1 MKTSTALDQAT
12 AHTEMASAG
21 YRDIRKKF
29 LQCGKTQD
37 AVKYLKQVSDAVFQ
51 HRHASIA
58 LKEPEKSE
66 WKIGGLDD
74 MSYKGEEE
82 VKEWGNF
89 YLPDSVT
96 MEVLGAV
103 ENLPYP
109 TESGQ
114 LVIMLCE
121 DRQVY
126 AYDGEEMHLVA
137 MSLEEVFDFGLQY
150 PGFKSFYRGECFKDM
165 TKEDWAKVRQGSVG
179 RRLEKE
185 HQDLLRQAKP
195 IFLSCLD
202 SIKGASHTGTGACSY
217 PEPVEPPKV
226 HV

>member
-1 MKTSTALDQAT
+1 
-12 AHTEMASAG
+12 MASAG
-21 YRDIRKKF
+21 YQDIKDHFIK
-29 LQCGKTQD
+29 CGETQD
-37 AVKYLKQVSDAVFQ
+37 ARKYLQKLSDAVSK

-58 LKEPEKSE
+58 LKKPKGSE
-66 WKIGGLDD
+66 WKIAGLDD
-74 MSYKGEEE
+74 TSYKGEEE
-82 VKEWGNF
+82 IKEWQNF
-89 YLPDSVT
+89 YLPDSVK

-121 DRQVY
+121 DLQVY

-137 MSLEEVFDFGLQY
+137 LSLEEVFVSGLQY
-150 PGFKSFYRGECFKDM
+150 PGIKSFYRGECFKDM
-165 TKEDWAKVRQGSVG
+165 TKEDWAKVRQGKVG

-195 IFLSCLD
+195 SFLSCLD
-202 SIKGASHTGTGACSY
+202 SIKGASHTVTGACSY
-217 PEPVEPPKV
+217 HKPVEPPTV
-226 HV
+226 LDGLLTVEIL

>member
-1 MKTSTALDQAT
+1 
-12 AHTEMASAG
+12 MASAG
-21 YRDIRKKF
+21 YQDIKNNFIECGETRDAKKYRKS
-29 LQCGKTQD
+29 
-37 AVKYLKQVSDAVFQ
+37 VSDTVCK
-51 HRHASIA
+51 HRHASIT
-58 LKEPEKSE
+58 LKKPEKSE

-74 MSYKGEEE
+74 TCYKGEEE

-137 MSLEEVFDFGLQY
+137 LSLKEVFDSGLQY

-165 TKEDWAKVRQGSVG
+165 TKEDWDMVRQGSVG
-179 RRLEKE
+179 RILENE
-185 HQDLLRQAKP
+185 HQKLLRQAKP
-195 IFLSCLD
+195 SFLSCLN
-202 SIKGASHTGTGACSY
+202 SIKGAGACSY
-217 PEPVEPPKV
+217 PEPVEPPTV
-226 HV
+226 LV

>member
-1 MKTSTALDQAT
+1 
-12 AHTEMASAG
+12 MASAG
-21 YRDIRKKF
+21 YQDIKNNF
-29 LQCGKTQD
+29 LQCEKTRD
-37 AVKYLKQVSDAVFQ
+37 AVEYLKQVSDTVCK
-51 HRHASIA
+51 HRHASIP
-58 LKEPEKSE
+58 LKKPEKSE
-66 WKIGGLDD
+66 WKVGGLDD
-74 MSYKGEEE
+74 TFYKGEEE

-137 MSLEEVFDFGLQY
+137 LSLKEVFDSGLKY

-165 TKEDWAKVRQGSVG
+165 TKEDWAMVRQGKVG
-179 RRLEKE
+179 RRLENE
-185 HQDLLRQAKP
+185 HQELLRQAKP
-195 IFLSCLD
+195 SFLSCLD
-202 SIKGASHTGTGACSY
+202 SIKGDSSTGACSY
-217 PEPVEPPKV
+217 PEPVEPPTV
-226 HV
+226 LV